1 MLNLLVSKF
10 LMKVEKLIALVLI
23 VSILC
28 LAAFIRVQGTTNVPA
43 GQLTGPDGYFYYW
56 QAQLISEHGKLPE
69 QDMNRWLPLGRDL
82 TQTLNLYGYVLAYA
96 HIGIA
101 RIFPDITLY
110 HVIIYTPVVCFCIG
124 LGALCLLFYR
134 TFGILFSSIV
144 GVLLATLPGAITRS
158 AAGFGDRDSWCLMLG
173 ILAVTTYLA
182 SLQSQQPRKCLL
194 WTLASGFAMFLGGVS
209 WEGFGVFLS
218 IILLVEI
225 WRFLTSETEDRL
237 WVYLIWVCTF
247 VPPLYLVSPAYRSGQ
262 GFSTHIA
269 ALMLA
274 PPLALL
280 VIRYLRHLLITKV
293 SFSEKL
299 RPHARTLALGL
310 TLASITLALGYTL
323 MQYKTFADTT
333 VPFSQNTLMQ
343 NIEELESTFL
353 IYWMTHYGS
362 VFVLGSLGIAMTIF
376 RFWKIRGLVF
386 AAPLILFTGTTFYRS
401 VLDSL
406 LGTSVVNMLF
416 GIAIVTCVIGFLIL
430 AWRRQGSVENEFI
443 YIAFI
448 VWFLFWVALARD
460 AKRYNFFV
468 GVSIAF
474 FTTDLLIFLATF
486 YANKVKHRV
495 PQLLLKTAIP
505 ALMLTLILFYSPVG
519 GHANRALSTAIKSR
533 RAIPGR
539 GSLAHAFDWIKGNL
553 PASAV
558 VAAHWNHGSQLNVIA
573 GVKTIVD
580 QDHYIP
586 HWIDLYRRHVN
597 FAKTEREALE
607 FLKSHSATHIML
619 TGKETATAPFLRGE
633 PSRAFVPIYP
643 TNNFAKALVKVWEI
657 RYPSDIRSNPKYLAT
672 QVPIQ

>member
-1 MLNLLVSKF
+1 M
-10 LMKVEKLIALVLI
+10 MKIEKLSAVVLI
-23 VSILC
+23 VGILC
-28 LAAFIRVQGTTNVPA
+28 LAAFIRLQGITNVPS

-56 QAQLISEHGKLPE
+56 QAHLISEHGKLPE
-69 QDMNRWLPLGRDL
+69 RDMSRWLPLGRDL
-82 TQTLNLYGYVLAYA
+82 TQTLNLYGYILAYV
-96 HIGIA
+96 HKGIA
-101 RIFPDITLY
+101 WVFPNITLY
-110 HVIIYTPVVCFCIG
+110 HVTIYTPVVCFCLG
-124 LGALCLLFYR
+124 LGALCLFFYR

-144 GVLLATLPGAITRS
+144 GVLLATLPGAIIRS
-158 AAGFGDRDSWCLMLG
+158 TAGFGDRDSWCLMLG
-173 ILAVTTYLA
+173 ILTVTTYLA
-182 SLQSQQPRKCLL
+182 SLRSQQPRKCLL

-237 WVYLIWVCTF
+237 GVYLIWTCTF

-262 GFSTHIA
+262 GFATHIA
-269 ALMLA
+269 ALMLV
-274 PPLALL
+274 PPLVLL
-280 VIRYLRHLLITKV
+280 VIRYLRHLLTTKLP
-293 SFSEKL
+293 FAEKFHL
-299 RPHARTLALGL
+299 HARTLAFGL
-310 TLASITLALGYTL
+310 TLASITLALGYVL
-323 MQYKTFADTT
+323 MQSNTFADTT
-333 VPFSQNTLMQ
+333 VPFSQNALMQ
-343 NIEELESTFL
+343 SIGELESTFL

-376 RFWKIRGLVF
+376 RFWKMRGLVF

-401 VLDSL
+401 VFDSL

-416 GIAIVTCVIGFLIL
+416 GIAIATSIIGFLVL
-430 AWRRQGSVENEFI
+430 SWRRQGSVENEFI
-443 YIAFI
+443 YIAFT

-468 GVSIAF
+468 GISIAF
-474 FTTDLLIFLATF
+474 FTTDLLLFLATF

-495 PQLLLKTAIP
+495 PQLLLKTTILV
-505 ALMLTLILFYSPVG
+505 LMLTLILFYSPVG

-533 RAIPGR
+533 RATPGR
-539 GSLAHAFDWIKGNL
+539 GSLAQAFDWIKGNL
-553 PASAV
+553 PPRAV
-558 VAAHWNHGSQLNVIA
+558 VAAHWNHGSQLNVLA

-586 HWIDLYRRHVN
+586 HWIDLYQQHVN

-607 FLKSHSATHIML
+607 FLISHNATHLML

-643 TNNFAKALVKVWEI
+643 ANNFAKALVKVWEI
-657 RYPSDIRSNPKYLAT
+657 RYPPSIRSNPKYLAT
-672 QVPIQ
+672 KFSKE

>member
-10 LMKVEKLIALVLI
+10 LMKVEKLIAVVLI

-56 QAQLISEHGKLPE
+56 QAQLISEHGKLP
-69 QDMNRWLPLGRDL
+69 QRDMNRWLPLGRDL

-124 LGALCLLFYR
+124 LGALCLFFYR

-158 AAGFGDRDSWCLMLG
+158 TAGFGDRDSWCLMLG
-173 ILAVTTYLA
+173 ILTVTTYLA
-182 SLQSQQPRKCLL
+182 SLRSQHPRKCLL
-194 WTLASGFAMFLGGVS
+194 WTLASGFAMLLGGVS

-280 VIRYLRHLLITKV
+280 VIRYLHHLLITKV
-293 SFSEKL
+293 SFAEKL

-343 NIEELESTFL
+343 NIEELGSTFL

-406 LGTSVVNMLF
+406 LGTPVANMLF

-607 FLKSHSATHIML
+607 FLKSHSATHLML
-619 TGKETATAPFLRGE
+619 TGKETATAPFLRAE
-633 PSRAFVPIYP
+633 PSNAFVPIYP

>member
-1 MLNLLVSKF
+1 
-10 LMKVEKLIALVLI
+10 MKVERLIVVVLI

-28 LAAFIRVQGTTNVPA
+28 VAAFIRLQGTTNVPP

-69 QDMNRWLPLGRDL
+69 RDMRRWLPLGRDL
-82 TQTLNLYGYVLAYA
+82 TQTLNLYGYALAYVHKGVA
-96 HIGIA
+96 WV
-101 RIFPDITLY
+101 FPGITLY
-110 HVIIYTPVVCFCIG
+110 HVTVYTPVVCFCIG
-124 LGALCLLFYR
+124 LGVLCLFFYH
-134 TFGILFSSIV
+134 TFGILFSCIV

-158 AAGFGDRDSWCLMLG
+158 TAGFGDRDSWCLMLG
-173 ILAVTTYLA
+173 IFTVTTYLA
-182 SLQSQQPRKCLL
+182 SLRSQQTRKCLL
-194 WTLASGFAMFLGGVS
+194 WTLASGVAMFLGGIS

-225 WRFLTSETEDRL
+225 WRFLTSETEDGL
-237 WVYLIWVCTF
+237 GVYLIWVCTF
-247 VPPLYLVSPAYRSGQ
+247 VPPLYLVSPAYRIGQ

-269 ALMLA
+269 ALMLT

-280 VIRYLRHLLITKV
+280 VIRYLRHLLITQV
-293 SFSEKL
+293 SFAEKL
-299 RPHARTLALGL
+299 RPHTRTLALGL
-310 TLASITLALGYTL
+310 TLASITLALGYIRI
-323 MQYKTFADTT
+323 QYSTFADTT

-343 NIEELESTFL
+343 SIEELESTFL

-376 RFWKIRGLVF
+376 RFWKMQGLVF
-386 AAPLILFTGTTFYRS
+386 AVPLILFTGTTFYRS

-406 LGTSVVNMLF
+406 LGTPVVNILF
-416 GIAIVTCVIGFLIL
+416 GIAIATCVVGFLVL
-430 AWRRQGSVENEFI
+430 SWRRQGSIKNEFI

-448 VWFLFWVALARD
+448 AWFLFWVALTRD

-468 GVSIAF
+468 GISIAF
-474 FTTDLLIFLATF
+474 FTADLLIFLATF
-486 YANKVKHRV
+486 YANKVKHRI

-505 ALMLTLILFYSPVG
+505 ALMLILILFYSPVG
-519 GHANRALSTAIKSR
+519 GHANRALSTAIKSH
-533 RAIPGR
+533 RATPGR
-539 GSLAHAFDWIKGNL
+539 GSLAHAFDWMKGNL

-586 HWIDLYRRHVN
+586 HWIDLYRQHIN

-607 FLKSHSATHIML
+607 FLRSHRATHLML

-633 PSRAFVPIYP
+633 PSTAFVPIYP
-643 TNNFAKALVKVWEI
+643 TNKFAKALVKVWEI
-657 RYPSDIRSNPKYLAT
+657 HYPPDVKSNPKYLAT
-672 QVPIQ
+672 KFPQE